1 MRSVLTLL
9 TVFLQVA
16 LHAVDTDVVTF
27 ANGNMLIG
35 EIKLLDRGKLH
46 FETEATGVVQIEWDK
61 VTSLLS
67 DQNLQLETFRGNRH
81 IGSLKKEDSSGT
93 LLVSNT
99 KRSAELP
106 LDDVVYM
113 RPIEIKTKDRFDV
126 YIRLGA
132 TYDKASEVAQ
142 FNLGLDLAYLTEKRE
157 FNLELDSFVTDNND
171 ETTQRQD
178 LELNYRALR
187 KNRWFSGGLFKLQ
200 KNEELGINRR
210 TSIGGG
216 VGRTLKESTQNR
228 LELSGGLMVS
238 REDSVGISGTETNV
252 EGLVTMNYDWYR
264 FNTPELD
271 IKSSLSLFP
280 GITDSGRLR
289 GEFDLRFRWE
299 MIEDLFWETSFYNNY
314 DNNAENKFD
323 YGVVTSLGYKF

>member
-200 KNEELGINRR
+200 KNEDMQQDVPQILMEQEWDEVSGERKVRDIERIAKQILQQR
-210 TSIGGG
+210 
-216 VGRTLKESTQNR
+216 QN
-228 LELSGGLMVS
+228 
-238 REDSVGISGTETNV
+238 
-252 EGLVTMNYDWYR
+252 
-264 FNTPELD
+264 
-271 IKSSLSLFP
+271 
-280 GITDSGRLR
+280 
-289 GEFDLRFRWE
+289 
-299 MIEDLFWETSFYNNY
+299 
-314 DNNAENKFD
+314 
-323 YGVVTSLGYKF
+323 

>member
-1 MRSVLTLL
+1 
-9 TVFLQVA
+9 
-16 LHAVDTDVVTF
+16 
-27 ANGNMLIG
+27 
-35 EIKLLDRGKLH
+35 
-46 FETEATGVVQIEWDK
+46 
-61 VTSLLS
+61 
-67 DQNLQLETFRGNRH
+67 
-81 IGSLKKEDSSGT
+81 
-93 LLVSNT
+93 
-99 KRSAELP
+99 
-106 LDDVVYM
+106 
-113 RPIEIKTKDRFDV
+113 
-126 YIRLGA
+126 
-132 TYDKASEVAQ
+132 
-142 FNLGLDLAYLTEKRE
+142 
-157 FNLELDSFVTDNND
+157 TDNND

-252 EGLVTMNYDWYR
+252 EGLVTMDYDWYR
-264 FNTPELD
+264 FSTPELD
-271 IKSSLSLFP
+271 IKTSLSLFP
-280 GITDSGRLR
+280 GITDTDRFR

-299 MIEDLFWETSFYNNY
+299 LIEDLFWETSFYNNF

-323 YGVVTSLGYKF
+323 YGVVTSFGYKF